1 MTKRIHKTMA
11 ILMVLMLLIT
21 AFRFNASAAD
31 IENESVGASSGTTGD
46 CTWKIDGNGTLTI
59 SGSGRMENYNS
70 SSDTPW
76 GTDIKSAVIENGVT
90 YIGAYAF
97 KDCIGLASVYIPES
111 VTYIGERAFQNC
123 TGLVGVYINDIEAW
137 CKISWGI
144 YFIFSQSTNP
154 LYYAKK
160 LYLNNQLVQKLI
172 IPESV
177 TKLESYSFY
186 GCTCITSVMI
196 PNSVTSIGYD
206 AFYGC
211 TELTGVY
218 IKDIADWCGISF
230 ANMYSNPLYYAHNLY
245 ENNNLITNLIIPDSV
260 KNIGD
265 YAFYGGTSVTS
276 VTVHDSITNIGN
288 KAFYNTAWYNNQQNG
303 VIYAGNFVIQYKGA
317 MPANSSI
324 VIRNG
329 TKGIAASAFENCTN
343 LTSIIIPQ
351 SVENIGEYSFY
362 GCTGLTGIIIPDN
375 VIQIGD
381 YAFSRCTGITGVV
394 VGEGLE
400 SIGES
405 VFSRCSGIKTVT
417 LSQSGVN
424 LFQDLFSESTIE
436 KVILKDTVTSIDRYA
451 FDDCTSL
458 KSIIIPRSVTS
469 IGYRSFDG
477 CTQLTNINIPD
488 SVTSIGSDAFNNTQ
502 WYNNQ
507 PDGLVYAGKVAY
519 KYKGNMPENTSIA
532 VHDGIVAIAD
542 SAFSNCS
549 NLIEVTFPNSVKSIG
564 KSSFYNCTN
573 LKNVTLG
580 NGVLSIGDGSFS
592 YCSNLT
598 NIIIGDSVTTIGD
611 EAFSDCKSLERITI
625 PKSVTS
631 IGSNAFWNCANLNA
645 VYISELSAW
654 CNINFISKGIVM
666 VGANGKTALH
676 HSSNPLI
683 YAHKLYLNNKL
694 VEKLEIP
701 EGVTSISSAA
711 FIYCTSIT
719 SVHLPASV
727 NRIGDSAFRT
737 CIKLKKVTGGSNVEF
752 IANDAFFDCIY
763 LESISFSN
771 QLTVIASCAFNNCC
785 ELSDIS
791 FPDTLNRIGR
801 YTFYGCK
808 KIKKI
813 EIPKNLK
820 SIYEGTFKS
829 CSSLESVNI
838 TKTVTTIDSQAF
850 YGCTG
855 LTSVTIPDS
864 VASIGIGAF
873 EGCTSLKD
881 VYYSGTEDDWNRIS
895 IKSAN
900 NYLLNA
906 SIHFRDK
913 GGYVGNNAHD
923 YSRFYD
929 FSYSDD
935 IWTAPRKDGTVPV
948 EMDLG
953 LYQDEG
959 KLTKMNIKWSY
970 SMFGKSSH
978 IADNDLAIAS
988 LVLSANAYD
997 RGRQRKT
1004 LEDLGFSKIEFYNDT
1019 GYDDINRVENV
1030 IASTVQPI
1038 NGKQTNVIVIACR
1051 GSVTLHQDW
1060 VSNIVQQAQGFR
1072 YAAEDIKNDLVDY
1085 IKTRHINTSMPTK
1098 VLLTGHSRGAAAA
1111 NILASIIPSDIAKK
1125 SDIFTYTFAC
1135 PNTTNDAGRENYP
1148 IFNILNS
1155 GDPVTQVPVI
1165 YDACPRFGA
1174 YNIWFDKATAKD
1186 FNSYFTAVTGLNDVT
1201 YVLDYPLAWCNGA
1214 FGNQYMYPF
1223 RHHSLA
1229 LYLAFLLG
1237 EGIENNN
1244 SPNFNKKRIS
1254 IECPVNVSVYDST
1267 GQLLGTIKDNV
1278 ADDALLANGIIPVI
1292 DGDKKYL
1299 YMTSNRDISL
1309 QLTGSDSGQMK
1320 YTVQDIDL
1328 NTGEVSEQGEFS
1340 SVALENGKTMTSA
1353 VASDIAVKDTQLYV
1367 SDGDSVLKKVSDNG
1381 EESDVVMI
1389 SFDTGA
1395 GEKLRDMAVKK
1406 GTAPIKLPKAT
1417 LEGYGFDGWYRDK
1430 ECTEAFDET
1439 QALNE
1444 STTLYASFYQS
1455 QTAYAGFTDMSYDGS
1470 KLEARVK
1477 FEYNHLNGQLAA
1489 VLYKDDNILACS
1501 FTSVTDSDST
1511 ANFSFSVTGLSG
1523 LYELKLFCINNK
1535 GQFEP
1540 AGKTAGYDVNFYSD
1554 FLYSGNNYRRETVG
1568 DKALSLVKDGNII
1581 VPESL
1586 NVNGQTFDGWYFDEA
1601 FMTKFDFDATDIKDT
1616 TLYAKWNMG
1625 LIGDVNGDNK
1635 VDITDAT
1642 AIQRHLAEMES
1653 LSGQALALA
1662 DVNLDGV
1669 VDINDATH
1677 LQKYLAE
1684 FDGIVLGKQN

>member
-1 MTKRIHKTMA
+1 MKKA
-11 ILMVLMLLIT
+11 ISVLLCLCLVLSVFT
-21 AFRFNASAAD
+21 VVPFTASAAEATQD
-31 IENESVGASSGTTGD
+31 SVGASSGTTGD
-46 CTWKIDGNGTLTI
+46 CTWTLSDDGVLTI
-59 SGSGRMENYNS
+59 SGSGAMKEYYS
-70 SSDTPW
+70 STGPW
-76 GTDIKSAVIENGVT
+76 GQKITRAIIEPDVT
-90 YIGAYAF
+90 SIGRYAF
-97 KDCIGLASVYIPES
+97 YNCTSLTNVTVSDS
-111 VTYIGERAFQNC
+111 VTSIGRFA
-123 TGLVGVYINDIEAW
+123 
-137 CKISWGI
+137 
-144 YFIFSQSTNP
+144 
-154 LYYAKK
+154 
-160 LYLNNQLVQKLI
+160 
-172 IPESV
+172 
-177 TKLESYSFY
+177 FY
-186 GCTCITSVMI
+186 GCSGLTSVTLG
-196 PNSVTSIGYD
+196 NSVTSIG
-206 AFYGC
+206 
-211 TELTGVY
+211 
-218 IKDIADWCGISF
+218 
-230 ANMYSNPLYYAHNLY
+230 
-245 ENNNLITNLIIPDSV
+245 
-260 KNIGD
+260 
-265 YAFYGGTSVTS
+265 
-276 VTVHDSITNIGN
+276 
-288 KAFYNTAWYNNQQNG
+288 
-303 VIYAGNFVIQYKGA
+303 
-317 MPANSSI
+317 
-324 VIRNG
+324 
-329 TKGIAASAFENCTN
+329 
-343 LTSIIIPQ
+343 
-351 SVENIGEYSFY
+351 
-362 GCTGLTGIIIPDN
+362 
-375 VIQIGD
+375 D
-381 YAFSRCTGITGVV
+381 YAFSG
-394 VGEGLE
+394 
-400 SIGES
+400 
-405 VFSRCSGIKTVT
+405 CSGLT
-417 LSQSGVN
+417 
-424 LFQDLFSESTIE
+424 
-436 KVILKDTVTSIDRYA
+436 
-451 FDDCTSL
+451 
-458 KSIIIPRSVTS
+458 SVT
-469 IGYRSFDG
+469 
-477 CTQLTNINIPD
+477 IPD
-488 SVTSIGSDAFNNTQ
+488 SVTSIGSDAFINTQ

-573 LKNVTLG
+573 LKNVTFG

-631 IGSNAFWNCANLNA
+631 IGSNAFWNCDNLNA

-791 FPDTLNRIGR
+791 FPDTLNRIGS

-829 CSSLESVNI
+829 CSSLESVI
-838 TKTVTTIDSQAF
+838 IPKTVTTIDSQAF

-855 LTSVTIPDS
+855 LTSVTIPNSVTSIGNDAFFGCKNLTSVTIPDS
-864 VASIGIGAF
+864 VTNIGARAF

-935 IWTAPRKDGTVPV
+935 IWTAPHKDGTVPV

-953 LYQDEG
+953 LYQDDG
-959 KLTKMNIKWSY
+959 KSTKMDIKWSY

-978 IADNDLAIAS
+978 IADNNLAIAS

-997 RGRQRKT
+997 KGRQRKT
-1004 LEDLGFSKIEFYNDT
+1004 LQDLGFSEIEFYNDN
-1019 GYDDINRVENV
+1019 GYDDINRVEKV

-1038 NGKQTNVIVIACR
+1038 NGQQTNVIVIACR
-1051 GSVTLHQDW
+1051 GSSNFQDW
-1060 VSNIVQQAQGFR
+1060 FSNINQQSQGFR
-1072 YAAEDIKNDLVDY
+1072 FAAEDIKTDLVDY
-1085 IKTRHINTSMPTK
+1085 IETRHINTSMPTK
-1098 VLLTGHSRGAAAA
+1098 ILLTGHSRGAAAA
-1111 NILASIIPSDIAKK
+1111 NILATIIPSDIAKK

-1155 GDPVTQVPVI
+1155 CDIVTQVPFI

-1174 YNIWFDKATAKD
+1174 HNIWFNNATAKD
-1186 FNSYFTAVTGLNDVT
+1186 FNSYFTAITGINDVNYILND
-1201 YVLDYPLAWCNGA
+1201 PLSFCSGIY
-1214 FGNQYMYPF
+1214 GNVYLF

-1237 EGIENNN
+1237 EGIENYN
-1244 SPNFNKKRIS
+1244 SPHFDKKRIS
-1254 IECPVNVSVYDST
+1254 VECPVDVSVYDSA

-1353 VASDIAVKDTQLYV
+1353 VACDIAVKDTQLYV

-1406 GTAPIKLPKAT
+1406 GDAPGKLPKAT

-1470 KLEARVK
+1470 KLEAGVK

-1489 VLYKDDNILACS
+1489 VLYKDGRMLACS

-1540 AGKTAGYDVNFYSD
+1540 AGKTAGYDVSFYSD

-1625 LIGDVNGDNK
+1625 LIGDADGDEN
-1635 VDITDAT
+1635 ITISDVT
-1642 AIQRHLAEMES
+1642 AIQRY
-1653 LSGQALALA
+1653 LA
-1662 DVNLDGV
+1662 DMLTFDPNQQFAADTNGDGK